1 MNNKKIEDMN
11 TKYIKIL
18 SVVFMAVAAVGVSSC
33 TLDSTEE
40 AVTGKQQGSDIVLN
54 IRTTSVSNQTRS
66 ATVISNGYDS
76 NNKTSV
82 TTSEM
87 MMTNLTVG
95 LFKSTGSTLDIKEV
109 DIEGTGEE
117 ISSQKTI
124 SSTYSS
130 GLPDAQKP
138 ANGDLVRVAIN
149 LPPSVVAAVKNKTE
163 DAWDVSSANNF
174 KATDL
179 TIDQALD
186 MDNDGDVNPAELPM
200 VGNSTIAFNSIADK
214 WESTV
219 TVHHL
224 VSKVTLASLSVDFST
239 TKHTAASFTP
249 TEIFLVGVPD
259 KINLD
264 MNDGTY
270 AFSQGAYAGY
280 YQGESTNATNQK
292 DYLGTGTGIAAVT
305 MNASHTSYGTAYT
318 LYTLPNNNAAGNLT
332 FLVIKGTYSSDG
344 QAWNSK
350 TVYYPVFIGAKTTNV
365 VQPNAHYVVNATI
378 KGDGASSIADL
389 ASVTTATLSNAV
401 PSAIQDLDV
410 QVTVTDFD
418 DESVTATFTNSGIIS
433 YQGLPD
439 PVPGD
444 LLFAD
449 GTWGTLDMFP
459 DKTPVAIVFST
470 NVSAA
475 DYAAGFQRGYAI
487 ALKDVS
493 SSATMAWST
502 ESVQL
507 GTNENGHPAVDISN
521 QTKLNA
527 YVASG
532 RYMDGR
538 TETNLITAT
547 ANYNQTVYP
556 AAYAAVTTYESEVAH
571 PAGTSGWYL
580 PSIGQQYE
588 WIKFFGGINTNPDQ
602 WRTEHCDC
610 YWTSKATSTAS
621 AFNTAAKNCLKNTG
635 ATVNKSNMW
644 TDIAGSGGYYWASTE
659 SAKGA
664 GCAFHLNFGTDGKLY
679 LSGSYTK
686 SRTDLRVRPVLAF

>member
-66 ATVISNGYDS
+66 ATVISDGYDS

-109 DIEGTGEE
+109 DIAGSGEE

-163 DAWDVSSANNF
+163 DAWDVSSATNF
-174 KATDL
+174 KATGL
-179 TIDQALD
+179 TIDEALD
-186 MDNDGDVNPAELPM
+186 MDGDGDVNAAELPM

-270 AFSQGAYAGY
+270 AFRQGAYAGY

-292 DYLGTGTGIAAVT
+292 DYLGTGTGIADVT

-318 LYTLPNNNAAGNLT
+318 LYTLPNNNDAGNLT

-401 PSAIQDLDV
+401 PSSIQDLDV

-439 PVPGD
+439 PVPGN

-459 DKTPVAIVFST
+459 DKTPVGIVFST
-470 NVSAA
+470 NVSAV

-487 ALKDVS
+487 ALKDVN

-502 ESVQL
+502 ESIQL
-507 GTNENGHPAVDISN
+507 GTPVDIGS
-521 QTKLNA
+521 QAKLDA
-527 YVASG
+527 YVASAG
-532 RYMDGR
+532 YMDGR
-538 TETNLITAT
+538 TETNLITST
-547 ANYNQTVYP
+547 ANYSQAVYP

-588 WIKFFGGINTNPDQ
+588 WIKFLGNLTTNPDTYRAEQ
-602 WRTEHCDC
+602 CDC

-621 AFNTAAKNCLKNTG
+621 AFNTAARNCLKNTG
-635 ATVNKSNMW
+635 ATVDKSNMW

-664 GCAFHLNFGTDGKLY
+664 GYAFHLDFSPDGTLY
-679 LSGSYTK
+679 LRGNGTK
-686 SRTDLRVRPVLAF
+686 SHTDRRVRPVLAF